1 MLFTTNWE
9 LVLLSNHRRV
19 DINQLSIYTKSQ
31 VMVWNAQSEYGAPD
45 IIHHYS
51 IVARI

>member
-9 LVLLSNHRRV
+9 LVLPSNHRS

-31 VMVWNAQSEYGAPD
+31 MMVWSAQSEYGAPD
-45 IIHHYS
+45 IFYYFLILTL
-51 IVARI
+51 I